1 MKTFK
6 LWTALAG
13 LALAPLLHAQEVRED
28 APIVSQEVASQVAL
42 YSYAEGPESHLDLRG
57 TPLAPRANGD
67 VDVEYQSGRA
77 AIDAKVDEMPLP
89 WSLGAYT
96 TYVLWAVTGEG
107 RATNLGEF
115 VLKGD
120 RASLDTAAS
129 LSEFALIVTAEPHF
143 AVSVPSQAVVLQN
156 VGQDVKGKEGV
167 VRELAERADYSRLPP
182 QSPDAR
188 GKTPIDLYGARYAVA
203 IAEAAG
209 AQEFAP
215 EAYTRA
221 QAALQSSEAAQAS
234 RKSSDRKRA
243 PQLAREAIQSG
254 EDARREAM
262 RGQAAAAV
270 AATAATAA
278 RAQAEAQTQEARA
291 EAAEADALRARRD
304 LQSRL
309 NALLPTQETDRGLVA
324 VLAGVQFATGKSSLN
339 PSARETLSHF
349 AGVLG
354 AFPGLRL
361 DIEGHTDS
369 TGLPATNEK
378 LSLERAMAVR
388 DYLSTQGV
396 AAGAIEVQ
404 GFGSSRP
411 VALNET
417 VSGREQNRRVEIIVS
432 GGPLAAKTRS

>member
-1 MKTFK
+1 MKTLV
-6 LWTALAG
+6 LWTGLAG
-13 LALAPLLHAQEVRED
+13 LASAPILPAQEVRED
-28 APIVSQEVASQVAL
+28 APIVSQDVASQVSL

-57 TPLAPRANGD
+57 TPLAPRAHGD

-89 WSLGAYT
+89 WSLGTYT
-96 TYVLWAVTGEG
+96 TYVLWAVTREG

-115 VLKGD
+115 VLKRD
-120 RASLDTAAS
+120 HASLETAAS

-143 AVSVPSQAVVLQN
+143 AVSVPSNAVVLQN
-156 VGQDVKGKEGV
+156 VGRDVKGKEGV
-167 VRELAERADYSRLPP
+167 VRELAERADYSQLTP
-182 QSPDAR
+182 QSPDT
-188 GKTPIDLYGARYAVA
+188 GGDIPIDLYGARYAVA
-203 IAEAAG
+203 IAGAAG
-209 AQEFAP
+209 AEQFAP
-215 EAYTRA
+215 EAYARA

-234 RKSSDRKRA
+234 RKSGERKRA

-262 RGQAAAAV
+262 RGQATAAE

-278 RAQAEAQTQEARA
+278 RAQAQAQAQEARA

-324 VLAGVQFATGKSSLN
+324 VLAGVQFATGKSSLTPN
-339 PSARETLSHF
+339 ARETLSHF

-354 AFPGLRL
+354 AFPGLHL

-369 TGLPATNEK
+369 TGPMATNEK
-378 LSLERAMAVR
+378 LSLERAIAVR

-396 AAGAIEVQ
+396 SMAAIDVQ
-404 GFGSSRP
+404 GYGSTRP

-417 VSGREQNRRVEIIVS
+417 ASGREQNRRVEIIVS
-432 GGPLAAKTRS
+432 GGPLAARTR